1 MKPRRQPAPDGFIP
15 YASFHAA
22 THKLKARIAKL
33 EAENAELR
41 ARATIPV
48 VQPPASVIVLAPSNR
63 HAETER
69 NGLTQ
74 SSAGETG
81 GTEQGNSLSV
91 NPFNSRT
98 VS

>member
-1 MKPRRQPAPDGFIP
+1 MKAPRPMPPDGWVP
-15 YASFHAA
+15 RASFHAV
-22 THKLKARIAKL
+22 TRKYRARISQL

-41 ARATIPV
+41 SRATIPV
-48 VQPPASVIVLAPSNR
+48 ACVSAPVLVLAPSNR

-81 GTEQGNSLSV
+81 GTEQGKSLSV